1 MVLQYTALGDSLTTG
16 RGSGLF
22 SPGFVQRFGDMM
34 EADLQTK
41 TAISIFAK
49 SGLNT
54 EEILGLLSYPFVQ
67 KCIKGADMITI
78 TGCGNDLID
87 SVLAY
92 QTSKDETIFSHASA
106 HCHENFEKMIA
117 KIAEIKGENPSPYAI
132 RVFNLYNPFP
142 GIEIAGKWI
151 TSFNS
156 HLETLASAP
165 HVKIADAYSIFKEKE
180 QEYLS
185 FDGVHPNS
193 KGYQAMAEAVHK
205 LGYKELS
212 VS

>member
-1 MVLQYTALGDSLTTG
+1 MVLRYTALGDSLTTG

-22 SPGFVQRFGDMM
+22 SPGFVQRLGDMM
-34 EADLQTK
+34 DADLKTK

-54 EEILGLLSYPFVQ
+54 EEILGLLSHPHVQ
-67 KCIKGADMITI
+67 KCIQAAGMITI

-87 SVLAY
+87 SVFAY
-92 QTSKDETIFSHASA
+92 QTSKDETIFSRASA

-117 KIAEIKGENPSPYAI
+117 KIAAIKGENPSPYAI

-142 GIEIAGKWI
+142 SIDIAGQWI

-165 HVKIADAYSIFKEKE
+165 HVKIADAYSIFKGNE

-205 LGYKELS
+205 LGYQELS